1 MPEAI
6 GTLMQVLDTA
16 LRFLLLNC
24 ASFFSLHDPLLLQ
37 YHCSSMISRPQRLR
51 KCVQVLYALLHES
64 HSVEESF
71 VHPAVQTML
80 GNLLLP
86 SGLVGGIVQTMQHY
100 LAVVESLV
108 SEGNAGKFT
117 ATQVYC

>member
-1 MPEAI
+1 
-6 GTLMQVLDTA
+6 
-16 LRFLLLNC
+16 
-24 ASFFSLHDPLLLQ
+24 
-37 YHCSSMISRPQRLR
+37 MISRPQRLR

-71 VHPAVQTML
+71 VHPAVQAML
-80 GNLLLP
+80 GNLLP

-100 LAVVESLV
+100 LVVVESLV

-117 ATQVYC
+117 AVQVYC